1 LSRAPKF
8 VLLIAMS
15 AGVAVAPSAGS
26 STPRDYRV
34 EEADAAPQA
43 LLLPRS
49 AIAAAVRRTAVAD
62 PDLDGEV
69 TSVEATQYYGT
80 RFSLLDENRDGSI
93 DGPEFVRAVA
103 VRSLY
108 AVDGFAQPRPL
119 AFESV
124 DVDGNGVL
132 TPEEFLRAD
141 LLRRGASV
149 AGGVDGRRRA
159 LFDVVDGDHDGLL
172 SQQEFMAAGRRDF
185 LRSDANGDGSV
196 SIWEFYGAT
205 RL

>member
-1 LSRAPKF
+1 MSRALRF
-8 VLLIAMS
+8 VALIAF
-15 AGVAVAPSAGS
+15 AVVVEGAPVTGWA
-26 STPRDYRV
+26 TPRDYRV
-34 EEADAAPQA
+34 DQADAAPQA
-43 LLLPRS
+43 LLLPPS

-69 TSVEATQYYGT
+69 TNVEARQYYET

-93 DGPEFVRAVA
+93 DGPEFVRALA

-108 AVDGFAQPRPL
+108 AVDAFAQPRPL

-141 LLRRGASV
+141 LLRRSASM

-159 LFDVVDGDHDGLL
+159 LFDVVDGNRDGLL
-172 SQQEFMAAGRRDF
+172 SEQEFMAAGRRDF